1 MKKRTRNGLIIT
13 GAILAA
19 GLTTYFLFFHKNT
32 KKPKGDK
39 GNKGNVGDGSD
50 STPAPDSSV
59 GKVASVKDQSAN
71 IREGS
76 CTDTDIVVTAT
87 GTNTTIGN
95 VIKSQIGCQDGSGQF
110 KWYYVSLT
118 KDLRDDSGYWGSLSE
133 HSHGWV
139 REDIVNLQ

>member
-1 MKKRTRNGLIIT
+1 MKKGTKNGLIIT

-32 KKPKGDK
+32 KKPKPDVNETGGD
-39 GNKGNVGDGSD
+39 NTD
-50 STPAPDSSV
+50 SAV
-59 GKVASVKDQSAN
+59 GKVASVKSQSAN
-71 IREGS
+71 VREGA
-76 CTDTDIVVTAT
+76 CTDTDVVVTAD
-87 GTNTTIGN
+87 GTNTMIGN
-95 VIKSQIGCQDGSGQF
+95 VIKSQTGCQDSSGQF

-118 KDLRDDSGYWGSLSE
+118 KELVDDSGYWGSWTE